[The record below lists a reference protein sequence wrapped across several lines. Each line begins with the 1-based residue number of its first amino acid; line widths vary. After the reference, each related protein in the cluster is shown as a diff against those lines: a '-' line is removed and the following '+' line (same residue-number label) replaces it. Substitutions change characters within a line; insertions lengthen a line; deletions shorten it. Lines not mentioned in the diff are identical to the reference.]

1 MMGSVLFPSP
11 NQFMRTFFGL
21 LMDGTLINESYVSL
35 KRIMAGFIIG
45 SVIAM
50 PLGLLMGSFRIMR
63 LLLEPYVEL
72 LRFIPSIAMIT
83 VAVIFFGLGEASR
96 IFLIAWVTVFT
107 VTINTAAGVASI
119 EQNKIRAAQALGASK
134 NQIFW
139 LVTLP
144 ATMPFIIVGSRIA
157 MANAFTT
164 IVAAEIIGANAG
176 LGTMLWQARL
186 YMLVDNIYVVLI
198 TLGILGL
205 SIDRIFRETSRFF
218 GKRYAPHI

>member
-1 MMGSVLFPSP
+1 
-11 NQFMRTFFGL
+11 
-21 LMDGTLINESYVSL
+21 
-35 KRIMAGFIIG
+35 
-45 SVIAM
+45 
-50 PLGLLMGSFRIMR
+50 
-63 LLLEPYVEL
+63 
-72 LRFIPSIAMIT
+72 
-83 VAVIFFGLGEASR
+83 
-96 IFLIAWVTVFT
+96 
-107 VTINTAAGVASI
+107 
-119 EQNKIRAAQALGASK
+119 
-134 NQIFW
+134 
-139 LVTLP
+139 
-144 ATMPFIIVGSRIA
+144 MPFIIVGSRIA

>member
-1 MMGSVLFPSP
+1 
-11 NQFMRTFFGL
+11 MRTFFGL

-134 NQIFW
+134 I
-139 LVTLP
+139 
-144 ATMPFIIVGSRIA
+144 
-157 MANAFTT
+157 
-164 IVAAEIIGANAG
+164 
-176 LGTMLWQARL
+176 
-186 YMLVDNIYVVLI
+186 
-198 TLGILGL
+198 
-205 SIDRIFRETSRFF
+205 RFF
-218 GKRYAPHI
+218 GW